1 MNIKSPAVSAVSAAS
16 VAASAAASAIATL
29 LISCTLAGCV
39 TGTPDSLSPRSS
51 APTPPP
57 WPVVKV
63 DLPVSNAYFPAGDG
77 ADVANAQC
85 LICHSAG
92 MVLRQ
97 PPLTQNEWVGEI
109 NKMRNAFGAPLP
121 ADQIDALA
129 KYLVRINAGQSSGG
143 NAVADGQAN

>member
-1 MNIKSPAVSAVSAAS
+1 MRKTPPRVPSVPAAS
-16 VAASAAASAIATL
+16 EAAASAAASAFATL
-29 LISCTLAGCV
+29 LITCILAGCV
-39 TGTPDSLSPRSS
+39 TGAADSPSAKSS
-51 APTPPP
+51 VTPPP

-97 PPLTQNEWVGEI
+97 PPLTQKEWIGEI
-109 NKMRNAFGAPLP
+109 NKMRNSYGAPLP
-121 ADQIDALA
+121 ADQIEALA
-129 KYLVRINAGQSSGG
+129 KYLFSLNDSQSSGG
-143 NAVADGQAN
+143 KTAVDGQAN